1 MPLALFGITN
11 DGLNLAVNLIV
22 LFLVVVWISL
32 VVWTYLDARR
42 RLSDPVLV
50 ASATVA
56 SLFPFVGSLV
66 YSILRPPEFLEDKR
80 ERELEIRSAELRVR
94 QLEEASCPNCSFP
107 IERTYLRCPSCKARV
122 KDPCESCGKPID
134 PRWSLCPYCESPVR
148 RAAPA
153 PPKAAPKRRAKPA
166 SAAPSAPS
174 AERRRKQPS
183 EAARRVAQSGER
195 PPSGGERKRPA
206 ARPPARQS
214 SDRPQRP
221 AKQRSAPAKQRSA
234 PATTQTQPPTEESAA
249 AKPAPSTAPTEGGEE
264 RSGSPA
270 S

>member
-153 PPKAAPKRRAKPA
+153 PPRPPPSAVPSRRRPPRAPP
-166 SAAPSAPS
+166 APSA
-174 AERRRKQPS
+174 
-183 EAARRVAQSGER
+183 AASSPRR
-195 PPSGGERKRPA
+195 PPAGSPRAASARRPA
-206 ARPPARQS
+206 ASGRARPQGRPPASRRM
-214 SDRPQRP
+214 RPKRP